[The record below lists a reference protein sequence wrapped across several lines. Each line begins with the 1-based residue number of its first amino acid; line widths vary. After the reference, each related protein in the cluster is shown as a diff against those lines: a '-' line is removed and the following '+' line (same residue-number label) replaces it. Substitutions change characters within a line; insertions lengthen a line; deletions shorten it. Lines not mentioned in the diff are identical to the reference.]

1 MIGSVTELCAVI
13 GWNSRVCRLEEVSE
27 GMEGKEKVGNGR
39 GGGEREKN
47 VRYSSQIVNSSP
59 PSTLLLSCHLKK
71 CGSMGRAEFCVLDSM
86 ETFRLKPKSCGR
98 AGRAAPEVGG
108 ATRSLR

>member
-1 MIGSVTELCAVI
+1 
-13 GWNSRVCRLEEVSE
+13 
-27 GMEGKEKVGNGR
+27 MEGE

-59 PSTLLLSCHLKK
+59 PSTLLLSHHLKK